1 MTIEV
6 ALPRLLMCYGARMH
20 QEQEIIDLSEVY
32 PELKSEFHL
41 RMKARQVI
49 YGDRAERRMDN
60 LITESLATLE

>member
-6 ALPRLLMCYGARMH
+6 ALPRLLMCYAARMY
-20 QEQEIIDLSEVY
+20 QEQEIIDLFEIY
-32 PELKSEFHL
+32 PEFKREFHL
-41 RMKARQVI
+41 RMKTRRLV